1 MDPDAL
7 TVIPG
12 VPFPEY
18 YELFMDWKTP
28 LTIAAVYA
36 VSVHLLNPSATKA
49 KVSRVEAKNQGA
61 GTASKSSG
69 FMTAFVFAHNLSL
82 AIYSMVTFYNMVQ
95 YMHKLFNRGQSI
107 HDSVSGRKLKF
118 NNDWGIGNLIF
129 FFLYETIGWVIH
141 STAIRMDSC
150 GIMHWDTGAT
160 CFTSPSF
167 MK

>member
-82 AIYSMVTFYNMVQ
+82 AVYSMITFYNMVQ

-107 HDSVSGRKLKF
+107 HDSVSAESQIQQRLGHRKS
-118 NNDWGIGNLIF
+118 NF
-129 FFLYETIGWVIH
+129 FFSYMKRLGG
-141 STAIRMDSC
+141 S
-150 GIMHWDTGAT
+150 
-160 CFTSPSF
+160 FTVLR
-167 MK
+167 